1 MILQVNKKYFQNL
14 AKGEHNIKI
23 GFTDGEA
30 ESSFKVSDSITFYIH
45 GEERIPFTAT
55 KDMTWADW
63 ILSFNTQTSSGN
75 GILWVGLDNNSLFID
90 PRCEDFKNLPYN
102 SFSLGNTSLRFKDM
116 DSYTDQNL
124 EDAIIP
130 NKVYGCSICC
140 FDAGTQILMA
150 DNSLKN
156 IEDIVIGDEV
166 LSYNE
171 IEDKFEVDK
180 VTNTLIKENSDDLVY
195 IKLSNGIEIG
205 MRAYHPLLTTEG
217 WKSLRPTLAETI
229 RDLNTEVSQLN
240 VGDFLIGTNENPTII
255 KIINRDTPVNHNT
268 YNFTVEKNHNYIANG
283 IVAHNASCVI

>member
-1 MILQVNKKYFQNL
+1 MILQVDKKYFQNL
-14 AKGEHNIKI
+14 TKGEHNIKL
-23 GFTDGEA
+23 GFTNGEA
-30 ESSFKVSDSITFYIH
+30 EASFVVDDSITFYIH
-45 GEERIPFTAT
+45 GEEQIPFTAT
-55 KDMTWADW
+55 KDMSWADW
-63 ILSFNTQTSSGN
+63 ILSFNAQTSSGN
-75 GILWVGLDNNSLFID
+75 GILWVGLDNNSLYID
-90 PRCEDFKNLPYN
+90 PRCKDFQHLTYN
-102 SFSLGNTSLRFKDM
+102 SFGLGSTSLRFKDM

-124 EDAIIP
+124 EDKIIP

-150 DNSLKN
+150 DNTLKN
-156 IEDIVIGDEV
+156 IKDIVVGDEV

-217 WKSLRPTLAETI
+217 WKSLRPALAETI
-229 RDLNTEVSQLN
+229 RDLNAEVSQLN
-240 VGDFLIGTNENPTII
+240 IGDSLIGTNENPTII
-255 KIINRDTPVNHNT
+255 KIINRDTPVNYNT

-283 IVAHNASCVI
+283 IVAHNASCIV